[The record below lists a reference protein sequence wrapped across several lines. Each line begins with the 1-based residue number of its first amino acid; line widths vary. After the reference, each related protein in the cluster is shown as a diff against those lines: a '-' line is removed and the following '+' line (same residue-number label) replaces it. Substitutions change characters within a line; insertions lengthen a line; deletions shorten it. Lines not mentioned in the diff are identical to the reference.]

1 MKIFAYL
8 RVSTDKQAESGVG
21 LSAQRDSCL
30 KWAEAH
36 GAVVEHF
43 YSDEGVSGSTGLDKR
58 PALLEA
64 ISCLSKGDV
73 LLVAKRDRLARSE
86 PLTLAMIEAAVNRKN
101 AKIVSVAGEGT
112 NSDDPSEVLMRRMVD
127 AFSEYERNIIRA
139 RTKSA
144 MQTKKKGNER
154 VGHIPFGFRLSD
166 DGVHLEENKE
176 EQSILSQ
183 LQELIASGLSTRQI
197 ADELNRRQSF
207 NRGKSKWNHG
217 SVHRIRMRL
226 AA

>member
-30 KWAEAH
+30 KWAETH
-36 GAVVEHF
+36 GTVVEHF

-144 MQTKKKGNER
+144 MQTMKKGNER

-166 DGVHLEENKE
+166 DGVHLEEDEE
-176 EQSILSQ
+176 EQSILRQ

-197 ADELNRRQSF
+197 ADELNRRQAF

-217 SVHRIRMRL
+217 SVHRIRMRI